1 MREMEPTV
9 SAVPYQ
15 VCVGNHEHYYN
26 FSGYRHRF
34 SMGAQAA
41 LPESGDTIDASDAS
55 GVSGASGD
63 SDSFS
68 SSAITVNN
76 LFHSFDVGGVHFAA
90 FSTEHDYSTDS
101 PQVAWL
107 QKDLA
112 AVDRKVTPWVVVF
125 GHKPLYCSTDDYYDC
140 KVSGPQHIAPSI
152 EPLLKAYH
160 VDLYLAGHLH
170 NYVRLHVY
178 LHPATPPAHSAP
190 IPHHTRYPPLIT
202 ITHHTHSLS
211 SSYPGVFWR
220 KGHLLLDHPTRVRR
234 ACTLLA
240 PTPAL
245 TPNTH
250 IRSLF
255 SPRFITHLHPDPRPG
270 AHIPGLQW
278 HRDRYI
284 LLGCAQHRA
293 RRGGDGRVRRRSLP
307 QIREP
312 LAPVERCP
320 RRQTRLRVDGV
331 RKPDK
336 DDVQLHSE

>member
-1 MREMEPTV
+1 MREMEPTI

-41 LPESGDTIDASDAS
+41 LPESGDTIDAS
-55 GVSGASGD
+55 GA

-107 QKDLA
+107 RKDLA
-112 AVDRKVTPWVVVF
+112 AVDRKVTPWVVVY

-178 LHPATPPAHSAP
+178 LHPPPAH
-190 IPHHTRYPPLIT
+190 
-202 ITHHTHSLS
+202 
-211 SSYPGVFWR
+211 
-220 KGHLLLDHPTRVRR
+220 
-234 ACTLLA
+234 CT
-240 PTPAL
+240 PTPAHSGS
-245 TPNTH
+245 TTT
-250 IRSLF
+250 S
-255 SPRFITHLHPDPRPG
+255 
-270 AHIPGLQW
+270 
-278 HRDRYI
+278 
-284 LLGCAQHRA
+284 
-293 RRGGDGRVRRRSLP
+293 SLP
-307 QIREP
+307 HTTIHTFP
-312 LAPVERCP
+312 
-320 RRQTRLRVDGV
+320 
-331 RKPDK
+331 
-336 DDVQLHSE
+336 

>member
-170 NYVRLHVY
+170 NYVRVHVY
-178 LHPATPPAHSAP
+178 LNPATTPAHTAP
-190 IPHHTRYPPLIT
+190 IPITLGIHHSSLSHTTTHIHLAPRIPEFFGERAAYYLISHVFGGLAHSSHPPL
-202 ITHHTHSLS
+202 
-211 SSYPGVFWR
+211 R
-220 KGHLLLDHPTRVRR
+220 
-234 ACTLLA
+234 
-240 PTPAL
+240 
-245 TPNTH
+245 
-250 IRSLF
+250 
-255 SPRFITHLHPDPRPG
+255 
-270 AHIPGLQW
+270 
-278 HRDRYI
+278 
-284 LLGCAQHRA
+284 
-293 RRGGDGRVRRRSLP
+293 
-307 QIREP
+307 
-312 LAPVERCP
+312 
-320 RRQTRLRVDGV
+320 
-331 RKPDK
+331 
-336 DDVQLHSE
+336 